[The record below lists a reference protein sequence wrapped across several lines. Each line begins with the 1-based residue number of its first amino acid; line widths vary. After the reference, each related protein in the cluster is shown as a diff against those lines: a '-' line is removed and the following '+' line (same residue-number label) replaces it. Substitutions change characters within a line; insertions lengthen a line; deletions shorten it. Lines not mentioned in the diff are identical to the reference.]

1 LALFYHTRIRGESSP
16 FFRGVI
22 KPFSE
27 DYIDDAAKLFAA
39 YYESHRSLQPL
50 LPERDILRQVP
61 AALSRIASNPGVAA
75 FRKRTLVGYM
85 IETCTAESF
94 MSKRTA
100 FCIDLCA
107 HCAVEEEK
115 ELIYQEMYEQLSR
128 IWVGNRYHTHEI
140 SYLTSDKVL
149 SFAFYRLGFG
159 MTHFELLRT
168 LEPIDGGNA
177 DVLIR
182 KLESEEPIKELNREH
197 HAYYPNPPLFWIP
210 HDEYDEDKDGIL
222 SGDIEVFAAFDRDKP
237 VAFFSVKRESAE
249 SWLLNDERN
258 LRIMGAF
265 AKEEYRHRG
274 IGQALLREV
283 IDWAIQNDCDR
294 LYVEGESANI
304 YGGNFWMKHFT
315 PVVFSVR
322 RCVDE
327 RVTVKEDKATNKESK
342 Q

>member
-1 LALFYHTRIRGESSP
+1 MFEM
-16 FFRGVI
+16 

-27 DYIDDAAKLFAA
+27 NHIDDAAKLFAA
-39 YYESHRSLQPL
+39 YYESNRALQPL
-50 LPERDILRQVP
+50 LPEKDILRQVP
-61 AALSRIASNPGVAA
+61 AALSGLVGNPGVAA
-75 FRKRTLVGYM
+75 FREGMLVGYM
-85 IETCTAESF
+85 IETGTAESF
-94 MSKRTA
+94 MGKRTA
-100 FCIDLCA
+100 LCIDLCA

-115 ELIYQEMYEQLSR
+115 ESIYQKMYEQLSR

-140 SYLTSDKVL
+140 SYFANDKVL

-159 MTHFELLRT
+159 MTHFELLRA
-168 LEPIDGGNA
+168 LAPIDGGNA

-182 KLESEEPIKELNREH
+182 KLESEEPIKQLNREH

-210 HDEYDEDKDGIL
+210 HDEYDENEKDGIL

-237 VAFFSVKRESAE
+237 VAFFSVKKESAE
-249 SWLLNDERN
+249 SWLLNDKRN
-258 LRIMGAF
+258 LRIMGAS
-265 AKEEYRHRG
+265 AKEEYRHKG
-274 IGQALLREV
+274 IGRALLRKV

-304 YGGNFWMKHFT
+304 YGGNFWIKHFT

-327 RVTVKEDKATNKESK
+327 RIIIK
-342 Q
+342 

>member
-1 LALFYHTRIRGESSP
+1 VFE
-16 FFRGVI
+16 V

-27 DYIDDAAKLFAA
+27 DYVDDAAKLFTA
-39 YYESHRSLQPL
+39 YYENHRSLQTL
-50 LPERDILRQVP
+50 IPEKDILHQVP
-61 AALSRIASNPGVAA
+61 AALSSIVNNPGVAA
-75 FRKRTLVGYM
+75 FREGALVGYM
-85 IETCTAESF
+85 VETDTAENF

-115 ELIYQEMYEQLSR
+115 EVIYQKMYEHLSR

-140 SYLTSDKVL
+140 SYFSNDKVL

-159 MTHFELLRT
+159 MTHFELLRE
-168 LEPIDGGNA
+168 LVPIDGGNT

-197 HAYYPNPPLFWIP
+197 HFYYPNPPLFWIP
-210 HDEYDEDKDGIL
+210 HDEYDENEEDGVL
-222 SGDIEVFAAFDRDKP
+222 AGDIEVFAAFDRDEA
-237 VAFFSVKRESAE
+237 VAFFSVKKESAE
-249 SWLLNDERN
+249 SWLLNDKRN
-258 LRIMGAF
+258 LRITGAF

-274 IGQALLREV
+274 IGKALLREV
-283 IDWAIQNDCDR
+283 INWAIQNDCDR

-304 YGGNFWMKHFT
+304 YGGNFWIKHFM

-322 RCVDE
+322 RCIDE
-327 RVTVKEDKATNKESK
+327 RITVEQSNTQGEK

>member
-1 LALFYHTRIRGESSP
+1 MFE
-16 FFRGVI
+16 I

-27 DYIDDAAKLFAA
+27 DYIDDTAKLFAA

-50 LPERDILRQVP
+50 LPEKDIRRQVP
-61 AALSRIASNPGVAA
+61 AVLSSLVNNPGVAA
-75 FRKRTLVGYM
+75 FRKGTLVGYM
-85 IETCTAESF
+85 IETNTAENF

-115 ELIYQEMYEQLSR
+115 EVIYQKMYEQLSR

-140 SYLTSDKVL
+140 SYFSNDKVL

-159 MTHFELLRT
+159 MTHFELLRE
-168 LEPIDGGNA
+168 LEPIDGGNT

-182 KLESEEPIKELNREH
+182 RLESEEPIKALNRGH
-197 HAYYPNPPLFWIP
+197 HFYYPNPPLFWIP
-210 HDEYDEDKDGIL
+210 HDEYDENEEDGIL
-222 SGDIEVFAAFDRDKP
+222 SGEIEVFAAFDRDET
-237 VAFFSVKRESAE
+237 VAFFSVKKESAE
-249 SWLLNDERN
+249 SWLLNDKRN
-258 LRIMGAF
+258 VRITGAF

-274 IGQALLREV
+274 IGKALLREV
-283 IDWAIQNDCDR
+283 IDWAVQNGCDR

-327 RVTVKEDKATNKESK
+327 RITLEYSNKEQK